1 MKIRIL
7 KSMVLPRI
15 KYPALLLLAS
25 FGLCYFDTPHASS
38 DETKYVVVWSSNS
51 PHGPIAGIARN
62 FDQITFN
69 NLEDCQDQIA
79 KELFDNES
87 YGDWAMMKSYYGDT
101 NRIGARLKED
111 ADNYNARTLYIC
123 DTLEP
128 YPD

>member
-1 MKIRIL
+1 MISLLDSL
-7 KSMVLPRI
+7 KNNYQRCFNSSLVI
-15 KYPALLLLAS
+15 VTLLCPT
-25 FGLCYFDTPHASS
+25 FVQS
-38 DETKYVVVWSSNS
+38 DEIKYVVVWSSNS

-62 FDQITFN
+62 FEQITFN

-79 KELFDNES
+79 KELFDHES
-87 YGDWAMMKSYYGDT
+87 YGDWAIMKSYYGDT

>member
-1 MKIRIL
+1 MISLLNSL
-7 KSMVLPRI
+7 KNNYQRCFNSSLVI
-15 KYPALLLLAS
+15 VTLLCPT
-25 FGLCYFDTPHASS
+25 FVQS
-38 DETKYVVVWSSNS
+38 DEIKYVVVWSSNS

-62 FDQITFN
+62 FEQITFN

>member
-1 MKIRIL
+1 MISLINSMKNNYQRWS
-7 KSMVLPRI
+7 KSS
-15 KYPALLLLAS
+15 LLIVTLL
-25 FGLCYFDTPHASS
+25 CPNYVQS
-38 DETKYVVVWSSNS
+38 DEIKYVVVWSSNS

-62 FDQITFN
+62 FEQITFN

-79 KELFDNES
+79 KELFDDES

>member
-1 MKIRIL
+1 MTSLLNSL
-7 KSMVLPRI
+7 KNNYQRCFNSSLVI
-15 KYPALLLLAS
+15 VTLLCPT
-25 FGLCYFDTPHASS
+25 FVQS
-38 DETKYVVVWSSNS
+38 DEIKYVVVWSSNS

>member
-1 MKIRIL
+1 MTSLLNSL
-7 KSMVLPRI
+7 KNNYQRCFNSSLVI
-15 KYPALLLLAS
+15 VTLLCPT
-25 FGLCYFDTPHASS
+25 FVQS
-38 DETKYVVVWSSNS
+38 DEIKYVVVWSSNS

-79 KELFDNES
+79 KELFDDES

>member
-1 MKIRIL
+1 MISLLNSL
-7 KSMVLPRI
+7 KNNYQRCFNSSLVI
-15 KYPALLLLAS
+15 VTLLCPT
-25 FGLCYFDTPHASS
+25 FVQS
-38 DETKYVVVWSSNS
+38 DEIKYVVVWSSNS

-79 KELFDNES
+79 KELFGDES

-111 ADNYNARTLYIC
+111 SDNYNARTLYIC

>member
-1 MKIRIL
+1 MISLLDSL
-7 KSMVLPRI
+7 KNNYQRCFNSSLVI
-15 KYPALLLLAS
+15 VTLLCPT
-25 FGLCYFDTPHASS
+25 FVQS
-38 DETKYVVVWSSNS
+38 DEIKYVVVWSSNS

-79 KELFDNES
+79 KELFDDES

>member
-1 MKIRIL
+1 MISLLDSL
-7 KSMVLPRI
+7 KNNYLRCFNSSLVI
-15 KYPALLLLAS
+15 VTLLCPT
-25 FGLCYFDTPHASS
+25 FVQS
-38 DETKYVVVWSSNS
+38 DEIKYVVVWSSNS

-79 KELFDNES
+79 KELFDDES

>member
-1 MKIRIL
+1 MISLINSMKNNYQRWS
-7 KSMVLPRI
+7 KSS
-15 KYPALLLLAS
+15 LLIVTLL
-25 FGLCYFDTPHASS
+25 CPNYVQS
-38 DETKYVVVWSSNS
+38 DEIKYVVVWSSNS

-62 FDQITFN
+62 FEQITFN

>member
-1 MKIRIL
+1 MISLLNSL
-7 KSMVLPRI
+7 KNNYQRCFNSSLVI
-15 KYPALLLLAS
+15 VTLLCPT
-25 FGLCYFDTPHASS
+25 FVQS
-38 DETKYVVVWSSNS
+38 DEIKYVVVWSSNS

-79 KELFDNES
+79 KELFDDES

>member
-1 MKIRIL
+1 MISLLNSL
-7 KSMVLPRI
+7 KNNYQRCFNSSLVI
-15 KYPALLLLAS
+15 VTLLCPT
-25 FGLCYFDTPHASS
+25 FVQS
-38 DETKYVVVWSSNS
+38 DEIKYVVVWSSNS

-62 FDQITFN
+62 FEQITFN

-79 KELFDNES
+79 KELFDDES